1 MTLANP
7 SHVSKGQVTEVK
19 PQGLKSRQRQLKCA
33 CINMTAVVGATE
45 PPFYLIKMT
54 LSLSDDSKT
63 SDCLDLSKI
72 ASFYYDWLESF
83 HRSSLLYDVP
93 LFCFFIHNQGT
104 NFTLGTLDK

>member
-72 ASFYYDWLESF
+72 ASFYYGWLESF
-83 HRSSLLYDVP
+83 HRSSLLYHVP

>member
-7 SHVSKGQVTEVK
+7 SHVSQVTEVK

-54 LSLSDDSKT
+54 LSLPDDSKT

-72 ASFYYDWLESF
+72 ACFYYGWLESF
-83 HRSSLLYDVP
+83 HRSSLLYHVP
-93 LFCFFIHNQGT
+93 FDETVVFPLVDF
-104 NFTLGTLDK
+104 